1 MRTLTDIRAWLILA
15 VCGLLACGGGGG
27 GSTPP
32 PLAAPTSL
40 GYATNPA
47 VYTEGV
53 AIPADTPSNGGG
65 AVATYTV
72 QPSPPAGLSLN
83 GTSGVIT
90 GTPTAVAPAATYTV
104 TAANSAGSAT
114 AGLSITVKAPPPT
127 IQSFAVGPDTAV
139 TYPNDTTSSLYLNN
153 FPDEHTTFIP
163 LGGTS
168 GYLVFGASKVS
179 TSATG
184 GAVALLTTDLA
195 TFTFA
200 TSLGYS
206 AQVMSPPVP
215 FQQCDATWANV
226 FDENYSAPGTVVQ
239 DPTLPAGNLIMI
251 YEAENHCPGG
261 TNQQPYYGTVGLA
274 RSVDNGKT
282 WPAPV
287 NSPLGGTGRYAIL
300 KGPNPQP
307 ATPSYPSMGNAIPS
321 AFVETDAQGV
331 SYLYVVYFYADGGYA
346 PTSDHLQR
354 VARAKLGT
362 DPLVFQKWYNGA
374 FSQPGIGGLD
384 SGVLP
389 APGCTGG
396 IQNMGQISYN
406 DDLGLYLLT
415 FICRGGGT
423 GAWYYATA
431 TSLERQ
437 DWSAPQLIQNSQ
449 FPFTSPCPGST
460 TGSQFDGFYPSF
472 MSPGTVAG
480 HTKLTG
486 MVFYMT
492 GCDTGKRTFMSRTF
506 TITLAPTG
514 APPPA
519 VAAAVPT
526 LRLPRRFTTIAAG
539 GLPRNQGH

>member
-1 MRTLTDIRAWLILA
+1 M
-15 VCGLLACGGGGG
+15 LACGGGGGG

-32 PLAAPTSL
+32 PVSPPSNLA
-40 GYATNPA
+40 YATNPA
-47 VYTEGV
+47 VYTKGV
-53 AIPADTPSNGGG
+53 AIPADTPSSGGG
-65 AVATYTV
+65 AVTTYSV
-72 QPSPPAGLSLN
+72 QPAVPAGLGLSA
-83 GTSGVIT
+83 TSGVLT
-90 GTPTAVAPAATYTV
+90 GTPTAVTPAATYTV
-104 TAANSAGSAT
+104 TAANSAGSTT
-114 AGLSITVKAPPPT
+114 AGLSITVNAPPPS
-127 IQSFAVGPDTAV
+127 IQSFSVGPDTAV
-139 TYPNDTTSSLYLNN
+139 TYPNDTTSSLYLTN

-163 LGGTS
+163 LGGSS
-168 GYLVFGASKVS
+168 GYLVFGASRVS
-179 TSATG
+179 TSTTGG
-184 GAVALLTTDLA
+184 GAVVLQTTDLA
-195 TFTFA
+195 TFQFA
-200 TSLGYS
+200 TALGYN
-206 AQVMSPPVP
+206 AQIMAPPMS
-215 FQQCDATWANV
+215 FTQCDATYATE

-274 RSVDNGKT
+274 RSADNGKT

-321 AFVETDAQGV
+321 AFVETNAQGV
-331 SYLYVVYFYADGGYA
+331 SYLYVVYFYADGGFA

-472 MSPGTVAG
+472 MSPGAAAG
-480 HTKLTG
+480 HTNLTG
-486 MVFYMT
+486 MVFYMS

-506 TITLAPTG
+506 TITLAATG
-514 APPPA
+514 VAPPA
-519 VAAAVPT
+519 VAASASIR
-526 LRLPRRFTTIAAG
+526 RLPRRFVYVASEWWHG
-539 GLPRNQGH
+539 NQGQ